1 MASTYMKPG
10 DLKSLDAFLRGTGPT
25 PDMDYWTKLCEAAQS
40 DKVAAEAKVKA
51 ATANLCAETAIRDAT
66 CLFYE
71 LSPKHYDVAQFVKM
85 EYTIARA
92 EKAKNDAE
100 SELLIVTNRVN
111 QLCEFVETLKYA
123 INAKAD
129 ASKAVIAANEYAAY
143 KDEVAETEV
152 AETEVAEIKFIKT
165 EVYQD
170 NKMLVWGMRIK

>member
-1 MASTYMKPG
+1 MASTYMKPE
-10 DLKSLDAFLRGTGPT
+10 DLELLYAFLRGTGPT
-25 PDMDYWTKLCEAAQS
+25 PDMDYYTKLCVVARSGVDAAGAGV
-40 DKVAAEAKVKA
+40 DA

-100 SELLIVTNRVN
+100 SELLNVTNRVN
-111 QLCEFVETLKYA
+111 QLCEFVETLQYA

-129 ASKAVIAANEYAAY
+129 AAY
-143 KDEVAETEV
+143 KADVAKTEVVKTEV
-152 AETEVAEIKFIKT
+152 ANTKISNTKFYRADDGTEMMLSMMYIK
-165 EVYQD
+165 
-170 NKMLVWGMRIK
+170 

>member
-25 PDMDYWTKLCEAAQS
+25 PDMDYYAKLCATAQS
-40 DKVAAEAKVKA
+40 EKNVADAKVNA

-100 SELLIVTNRVN
+100 SELHIVTNRVN